1 MPEAIEKRLG
11 NLSASIQEAVVAQV
25 SEQLETLEGQV
36 SQIPSP
42 TPPPRTTLQIQ
53 ELAGAEKAWQKYL
66 RYFLDP
72 SADHG
77 LETDA
82 LNRFLEGLNGHVG
95 GNFPDRV
102 PSHVSDNVE
111 VVTERRS
118 DAGNQ
123 PDLIIRVPGW
133 FFICFELK
141 LYSPERKN
149 QTRRYVEDDQIGQ
162 ARKEEFPEQG
172 HHYVYIRR
180 PGNDRASDDQFA
192 NVTWKQVKDWL
203 APLLHGSRGRY
214 PMRTTAQLND
224 FLDTIHLD
232 MTDDPHL
239 QTKREKMKLYFKHL
253 DAIEE
258 ARDGLDTVYEHAKEN
273 WRRYFLDGH
282 LPDTWTEDWHCNPG
296 EYGQI
301 YHSKWRQKDG
311 LNLPD
316 GWVRMHFV
324 HLIRKPESFE
334 DGKLTMELRWSG
346 NQNRYKDRFKEL
358 FTSDRFDGELDPALG
373 EHNIDRAPKV
383 NINVPQ
389 FTRKEYSVSRS
400 NLPESYY
407 ETLSRAVKE
416 HQQLAPAIN
425 KILETAIREVDAETK
440 DSTSAEQT

>member
-1 MPEAIEKRLG
+1 MPGAIEKRLG

-77 LETDA
+77 LGTDA

-141 LYSPERKN
+141 LYSPEREN

-162 ARKEEFPEQG
+162 APKEEFPEQG

-180 PGNDRASDDQFA
+180 PGNDRASADQFA
-192 NVTWKQVKDWL
+192 SVTWKQVKDWL

-214 PMRTTAQLND
+214 PMRTTAQLSD

-282 LPDTWTEDWHCNPG
+282 LPDTWTEEWHCNPNV
-296 EYGQI
+296 YGHF
-301 YHSKWRQKDG
+301 YHSEWRQEDDLK
-311 LNLPD
+311 LPD
-316 GWVRMHFV
+316 GKVEMHFV
-324 HLIRKPESFE
+324 HLIRHKESFE
-334 DGKLTMELRWSG
+334 EGTLTVELRWSSG
-346 NQNRYKDRFKEL
+346 RNRYKKQFKEL
-358 FTSDRFDGELDPALG
+358 FTSDRFDGELNPALG
-373 EHNIDRAPKV
+373 AHDIERAPDVWRKNPRLTRRTYKV
-383 NINVPQ
+383 PRSDLPDSY
-389 FTRKEYSVSRS
+389 FEKLSV
-400 NLPESYY
+400 
-407 ETLSRAVKE
+407 AVKQ

-425 KILETAIREVDAETK
+425 KVLDAAIEEVDEETQ
-440 DSTSAEQT
+440 DSMFDGQT